1 MSDFS
6 HAFFGYFIA
15 FIALGGI
22 AWCLWLLFT
31 QRRWLGSRPVAG
43 PVDDTGHVWDEDLT
57 ELNNP
62 VPRWWT
68 WMYLLLCVF
77 ALGYLVL
84 MPGLGMFQGMLGYT
98 TANEVRRPHAQLAEQ
113 VKPVYARSATMPAAD
128 HAADP
133 AAGQIGRKRGG

>member
-1 MSDFS
+1 MLRRPPRSSRPSTPFTDRSLFRS
-6 HAFFGYFIA
+6 
-15 FIALGGI
+15 I

-68 WMYLLLCVF
+68 WMYLLLCLF

-84 MPGLGMFQGMLGYT
+84 MPGLGMFQGVLGYT
-98 TANEVRRPHAQLAEQ
+98 TANEVRRPPAQ
-113 VKPVYARSATMPAAD
+113 PAAQVD
-128 HAADP
+128 RQSVVSGKSVSVRVDL
-133 AAGQIGRKRGG
+133 GGRSILKKK